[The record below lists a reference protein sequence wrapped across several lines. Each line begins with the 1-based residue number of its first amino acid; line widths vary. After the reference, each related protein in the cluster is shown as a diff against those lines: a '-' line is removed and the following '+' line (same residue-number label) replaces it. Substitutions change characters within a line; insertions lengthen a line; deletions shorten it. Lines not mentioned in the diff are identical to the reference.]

1 MRTIFDGKL
10 ISKGDKYFTLF
21 DTNYGIVVG
30 INDYGNLIKDYKDND
45 SIIVLTHSYDNNE
58 YNALMII
65 KK

>member
-10 ISKGDKYFTLF
+10 ISKGDKCFTLF
-21 DTNYGIVVG
+21 DTNYGIVVS
-30 INDYGNLIKDYKDND
+30 INDYGSLIKDYKDND
-45 SIIVLTHSYDNNE
+45 TIIVLTHSYGNE